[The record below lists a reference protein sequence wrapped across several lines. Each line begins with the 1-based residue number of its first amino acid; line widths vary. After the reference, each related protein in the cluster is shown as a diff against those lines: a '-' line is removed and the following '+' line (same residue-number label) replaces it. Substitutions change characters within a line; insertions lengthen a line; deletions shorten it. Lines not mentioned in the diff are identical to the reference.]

1 MSKLE
6 PKYILFD
13 SLEQMLAL
21 ETLSKLLSRPITRVD
36 CHPMSEHRGVA
47 GSQLSYVDTNV
58 GRLVLKQ
65 MSIASDWIMF
75 ASDDV
80 QCRAVKLWQYGML
93 DQLHPHLEHQII
105 ACSHDNDGWAILM
118 KDLTD
123 HVYSGDK
130 PLPPQ
135 LVPVFLDRMAR
146 LHATFWN
153 DPLLNDSRLGLCDTA
168 KLLDQFSLP
177 VAQCH
182 HGQSM
187 GVIPDWIKGGWEV
200 MEELLDS
207 AVFMQLSSLNE
218 NPHPLIKALGRYP
231 YTLLHGDYRAD
242 NLAHLKPDRPVVLDW
257 QTSGH
262 SLMTIDL
269 AWFTT
274 QGDVHGGMGQ
284 EQAIGYYRG
293 RLEANLNTK
302 FNDWEWQAMTDVG
315 TLVDALRST
324 CFSAYWY
331 KHTEDPNERLRLEIE
346 VKVRNHQVR
355 EAMRWL

>member
-13 SLEQMLAL
+13 SLEQMLAP
-21 ETLSKLLSRPITRVD
+21 ETLSKLLSRPIAHVD
-36 CHPMSEHRGVA
+36 CHPMSEHRGLA
-47 GSQLSYVDTNV
+47 GSQLSYVDTNI

-75 ASDDV
+75 ASADV

-123 HVYSGDK
+123 HVYAA
-130 PLPPQ
+130 LPSQ
-135 LVPVFLDRMAR
+135 LVPVFLDRLAR

-168 KLLDQFSLP
+168 RLLDQFSLP
-177 VAQCH
+177 VAQGH
-182 HGQSM
+182 NGQSM

-207 AVFMQLSSLNE
+207 AVFVQLSSLNE

-257 QTSGH
+257 QTSGR

-269 AWFTT
+269 AWFTKL
-274 QGDVHGGMGQ
+274 GDVHDGLGQ
-284 EQAIGYYRG
+284 EQAISYYRG
-293 RLEANLNTK
+293 RLEAYLNTK
-302 FNDWEWQAMTDVG
+302 FDDREWQAMADVG

-324 CFSAYWY
+324 CFHAYWS
-331 KHTEDPNERLRLEIE
+331 KHSDTPEDRLWNEMA
-346 VKVRNHQVR
+346 VKQRNQQVR
-355 EAMRWL
+355 DAMRWL

>member
-1 MSKLE
+1 
-6 PKYILFD
+6 
-13 SLEQMLAL
+13 
-21 ETLSKLLSRPITRVD
+21 
-36 CHPMSEHRGVA
+36 
-47 GSQLSYVDTNV
+47 
-58 GRLVLKQ
+58 

-75 ASDDV
+75 ASGDV

-105 ACSHDNDGWAILM
+105 ACSHDSDGWAILM

-123 HVYSGDK
+123 HVYTA
-130 PLPPQ
+130 LPPQ
-135 LVPVFLDRMAR
+135 LVPVFLDRLAR

-153 DPLLNDSRLGLCDTA
+153 DPLLNDSSLGLCDTA
-168 KLLDQFSLP
+168 RLLDEFSLP
-177 VAQCH
+177 MAQCH
-182 HGQSM
+182 NGKSM

-200 MEELLDS
+200 MEELLDP

-242 NLAHLKPDRPVVLDW
+242 NLAHLKPNRPVALDW
-257 QTSGH
+257 QTSGR

-269 AWFTT
+269 AWFTK
-274 QGDVHGGMGQ
+274 QCDVHGGMGQ

-293 RLEANLNTK
+293 RLETYLNTR
-302 FNDWEWQAMTDVG
+302 FDDMEWQAMSDVG

-324 CFSAYWY
+324 CFTAYWY
-331 KHTEDPNERLRLEIE
+331 KHSDTPEDRLCNEKAL
-346 VKVRNHQVR
+346 KQRNQQVR
-355 EAMRWL
+355 DALRWL